1 MNLSSFKYLF
11 SYLVTV
17 KEKLIILPC
26 PSLNNKDLIHKP
38 FFLLQHPVPIS
49 LSQLEG
55 IFDMDALV
63 FKDYFSYI
71 CTHVY
76 TQIIYIYNTHYYN
89 YIYTLF
95 PFLYLTY
102 CLNLN
107 LQFSKQYI
115 N

>member
-1 MNLSSFKYLF
+1 MNLSALNYLF
-11 SYLVTV
+11 TYLVIV
-17 KEKLIILPC
+17 KDKLIIPPC

-38 FFLLQHPVPIS
+38 YFLLQHPISIS

-55 IFDMDALV
+55 TFDMNALV

-76 TQIIYIYNTHYYN
+76 TQIISIIHIFIITF
-89 YIYTLF
+89 ILF